1 MPVISRLGLLKSHIF
16 STNNRKIDKMMKHL
30 TAPMRAYD
38 KKTHENC
45 KLGFLPQGKKA
56 RNFEI
61 QGADWIKSCSLV
73 WKAESVRKQRER
85 LRDTHKI

>member
-38 KKTHENC
+38 KRTHENC
-45 KLGFLPQGKKA
+45 KLGFLPQEKKA

-61 QGADWIKSCSLV
+61 QGADLIKSCSLV